1 MISCLQT
8 TKLYV
13 YVPDVEK
20 LSARVRFYASQPSS
34 KPLLATGTMPQ
45 ECSFGAWRPEDDPGR
60 YSRRICV
67 SVQFDKAYNQ
77 FHKGRGT
84 KLSEKLTRY
93 KCMERLTDQHE
104 RIWENGQECLF
115 HLLYASHS
123 HFKLLHG
130 YICLEGSASED
141 GLMSVFCSSAI
152 SVPNSILNL
161 VSWF

>member
-1 MISCLQT
+1 MSLMWKNSLQSQ
-8 TKLYV
+8 V
-13 YVPDVEK
+13 
-20 LSARVRFYASQPSS
+20 YASQPSS
-34 KPLLATGTMPQ
+34 KPLLETGTMPQ
-45 ECSFGAWRPEDDPGR
+45 ESSFGAWRPEDDPGR
-60 YSRRICV
+60 YSRRIG

-77 FHKGRGT
+77 FHKGRT

-115 HLLYASHS
+115 HLLYAFHSHS
-123 HFKLLHG
+123 KLLHG
-130 YICLEGSASED
+130 YICLEGSALED
-141 GLMSVFCSSAI
+141 ELMCFCSSAI